1 MTRYVYPAPL
11 EEAAEKRLGELAVRA
26 YTALGCEGAARVD
39 FIVPDDGDPLCLEV
53 NTLPGMTETSL
64 LPKIAA
70 GRGID
75 FETLC
80 ERLLTGASL
89 KA

>member
-1 MTRYVYPAPL
+1 VITGEKGEVYLL
-11 EEAAEKRLGELAVRA
+11 EL
-26 YTALGCEGAARVD
+26 
-39 FIVPDDGDPLCLEV
+39 
-53 NTLPGMTETSL
+53 NTLPGMTATSL

-75 FETLC
+75 FPALC
-80 ERLLTGASL
+80 ERLLLGASL

>member
-1 MTRYVYPAPL
+1 MVTSEGDVWLL
-11 EEAAEKRLGELAVRA
+11 EL
-26 YTALGCEGAARVD
+26 
-39 FIVPDDGDPLCLEV
+39 
-53 NTLPGMTETSL
+53 NTLPGMTAMSL

-75 FETLC
+75 FPTLC
-80 ERLLTGASL
+80 ERLLLGASL